1 MKDMPPVA
9 DTSRKRLIVSMTGS
23 SGAVLGIEVL
33 KALKETGAFET
44 HLVISKGAELTIAQE
59 TDYTPEQVYAL
70 TDQMHALSNIGAS
83 IASGTFRTEGML
95 IVPCSMKTVAG
106 IACGYSDNLILRA
119 ADVIL
124 KERRKLV
131 LVARETPLS
140 TIHLR
145 NMLSL
150 SEMGAM
156 ILPPMVSYYHRPK
169 TLEEL
174 NAHLVGKIL
183 DQFGVSYQG
192 LKRWM
197 EPTP

>member
-1 MKDMPPVA
+1 MPILCDAP
-9 DTSRKRLIVSMTGS
+9 RKRLIVAMTGS
-23 SGAVLGIEVL
+23 SGATLGIEVL
-33 KALKETGAFET
+33 RALKAASQLEL
-44 HLVISKGAELTIAQE
+44 HLVVSRGAELTIAQE
-59 TDYTPEQVYAL
+59 TDYTLDDVCAL
-70 TDQMHALSNIGAS
+70 ADHVHALHNIGAS

-119 ADVIL
+119 ADVVL

-150 SEMGAM
+150 SEMGAI

-169 TLEEL
+169 TLQEL

-183 DQFGVSYQG
+183 DQFGIPYDG
-192 LKRWM
+192 LKRWQ
-197 EPTP
+197 EQQ

>member
-1 MKDMPPVA
+1 MPILCDAP
-9 DTSRKRLIVSMTGS
+9 RKRLIVAMTGS
-23 SGAVLGIEVL
+23 SGATLGIEVL
-33 KALKETGAFET
+33 RALKAASPLEL
-44 HLVISKGAELTIAQE
+44 HLVVSRGAELTIAQE
-59 TDYTPEQVYAL
+59 TDCTLEDVYAL
-70 TDQMHALSNIGAS
+70 ADQVHALHNIGAS

-150 SEMGAM
+150 SEMGAI
-156 ILPPMVSYYHRPK
+156 ILPPMVSYYHRPR
-169 TLEEL
+169 TLQEL
-174 NAHLVGKIL
+174 NGHLVGKIL
-183 DQFGVSYQG
+183 DQFGIPYDG
-192 LKRWM
+192 LKRWQ
-197 EPTP
+197 EQQ